1 MRGKDS
7 REDRVLLQRVDYHPV
22 STAKRRDDMADHP
35 LKIFEKIDPDLRK
48 LVQSTNDFALAD
60 GALPKKFKLLIAMAL
75 DAAHGAADGVK
86 SLADQALKAG
96 ASKEEIMEA
105 IRVTQ
110 YVSGVGAVYT
120 AARGLAELF

>member
-1 MRGKDS
+1 
-7 REDRVLLQRVDYHPV
+7 
-22 STAKRRDDMADHP
+22 MADHP
-35 LKIFEKIDPDLRK
+35 LKVFEKTDPDLRK

-75 DAAHGAADGVK
+75 DAAHGAADGVR

-120 AARGLAELF
+120 AARGFAELF

>member
-1 MRGKDS
+1 
-7 REDRVLLQRVDYHPV
+7 
-22 STAKRRDDMADHP
+22 MADHP

-60 GALPKKFKLLIAMAL
+60 GALPKKFKLLIAMAI

-86 SLADQALKAG
+86 SLANQALKAG
-96 ASKEEIMEA
+96 ASKEEIVEA

-120 AARGLAELF
+120 AARGFAEIF

>member
-1 MRGKDS
+1 
-7 REDRVLLQRVDYHPV
+7 
-22 STAKRRDDMADHP
+22 MADHP
-35 LKIFEKIDPDLRK
+35 LKVFERTDPELRK
-48 LVQSTNDFALAD
+48 LVQSTTDFALGE
-60 GALPKKFKLLIAMAL
+60 GALPRKFKLLIAMAL

-96 ASKEEIMEA
+96 ATKEEVMEA

-120 AARGLAELF
+120 AARAFNEIFKE

>member
-1 MRGKDS
+1 
-7 REDRVLLQRVDYHPV
+7 
-22 STAKRRDDMADHP
+22 MADHP

-60 GALPKKFKLLIAMAL
+60 GALPKKFKLLIAMAI

-86 SLADQALKAG
+86 SLAVQALKAG
-96 ASKEEIMEA
+96 ASKEEIVEA

-120 AARGLAELF
+120 AARGFAEIF

>member
-1 MRGKDS
+1 
-7 REDRVLLQRVDYHPV
+7 
-22 STAKRRDDMADHP
+22 MADHP

-60 GALPKKFKLLIAMAL
+60 GALPKKFKLLIAMAI

-96 ASKEEIMEA
+96 ASKEEIVEA

-120 AARGLAELF
+120 AARGFAQIF

>member
-1 MRGKDS
+1 
-7 REDRVLLQRVDYHPV
+7 
-22 STAKRRDDMADHP
+22 MADHP
-35 LKIFEKIDPDLRK
+35 LKILEKIDPDLRK

-120 AARGLAELF
+120 AARGFAELF